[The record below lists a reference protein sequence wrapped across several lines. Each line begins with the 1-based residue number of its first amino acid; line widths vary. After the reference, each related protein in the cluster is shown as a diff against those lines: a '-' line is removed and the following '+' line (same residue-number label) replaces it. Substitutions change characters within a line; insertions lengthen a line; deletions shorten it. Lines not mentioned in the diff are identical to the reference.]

1 MSLICSVLT
10 YCSSFTSEG
19 CVVSRPAR
27 KGKEGGQQQREAGIG
42 RSLTRHNKVT
52 FECVEAD
59 LIILGTYMID
69 NIITS
74 KSKKVNKRRQ
84 NYLVTE

>member
-19 CVVSRPAR
+19 CVET
-27 KGKEGGQQQREAGIG
+27 GKEGKGEQREAGIG
-42 RSLTRHNKVT
+42 RCLTRHNKAT

-59 LIILGTYMID
+59 HIMID

-84 NYLVTE
+84 NYLVTELTGEEG

>member
-1 MSLICSVLT
+1 MLIICSVLT

-19 CVVSRPAR
+19 CVET
-27 KGKEGGQQQREAGIG
+27 GKEGKGEQREAGIG

-59 LIILGTYMID
+59 LIILRT
-69 NIITS
+69 
-74 KSKKVNKRRQ
+74 
-84 NYLVTE
+84 